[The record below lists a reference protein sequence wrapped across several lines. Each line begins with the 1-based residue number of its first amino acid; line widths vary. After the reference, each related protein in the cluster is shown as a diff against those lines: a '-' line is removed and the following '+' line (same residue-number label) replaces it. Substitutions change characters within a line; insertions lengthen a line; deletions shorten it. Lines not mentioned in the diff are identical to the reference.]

1 MTNMQNIDIEQASKL
16 LEQHSQTTNS
26 GAFKHISY
34 EVKMNKSLTELMW
47 TDPTKVI
54 KFGTGAWEVWN
65 KKLGGIYWWKIYA
78 IGWESGLGKST
89 FVNQLANSLSKQWV
103 KVTKYSLEDR
113 MEDIGKEDL
122 YVYANRERFKMW
134 LPSWDFPKFMNNEY
148 FHPNGTDYEPSNI
161 DFVNKALAKLN
172 SDNKNITE
180 LDKYKQVSIEDM
192 VRLMEE
198 EAQAGT
204 KVFIIDHLHYF
215 KKTSQTRTDLEIEE
229 IMHDINEIARKYN
242 VAVFLLAH
250 YRKLN
255 NSDPTNDAFKDWAAI
270 KQVANIIIH
279 LSRDWELTRFT
290 FGKIRWKIKCKGF
303 FGNYDVATDS
313 YRGFTEIID

>member
-1 MTNMQNIDIEQASKL
+1 
-16 LEQHSQTTNS
+16 
-26 GAFKHISY
+26 
-34 EVKMNKSLTELMW
+34 
-47 TDPTKVI
+47 
-54 KFGTGAWEVWN
+54 
-65 KKLGGIYWWKIYA
+65 
-78 IGWESGLGKST
+78 
-89 FVNQLANSLSKQWV
+89 
-103 KVTKYSLEDR
+103 

-122 YVYANRERFKMW
+122 YVYSNRIRYKESQK
-134 LPSWDFPKFMNNEY
+134 PWDFVKFMNNEY
-148 FHPNGTDYEPSNI
+148 FHPNGTDYDPYNI
-161 DFVNKALAKLN
+161 TYVEKASIKLKE
-172 SDNKNITE
+172 DNKNITE
-180 LDKYKQVSIEDM
+180 LDKYRQVSIEDM

-255 NSDPTNDAFKDWAAI
+255 NAEPSNDAFKDGAAI

-279 LSRDWELTRFT
+279 LSRED
-290 FGKIRWKIKCKGF
+290 
-303 FGNYDVATDS
+303 
-313 YRGFTEIID
+313 

>member
-1 MTNMQNIDIEQASKL
+1 MQNIDISQASKL
-16 LEQHSQTTNS
+16 LEDYSKTTNS

-34 EVKMNKSLTELMW
+34 EQKMEKSITELMW
-47 TDPTKVI
+47 TDPKKVI
-54 KFGTGAWEVWN
+54 KFWVWPWEIWN
-65 KKLGGIYWWKIYA
+65 QKLWGIYGWKIYA

-103 KVTKYSLEDR
+103 KTTKYSLEDR

-122 YVYANRERFKMW
+122 YVYSNRIRYKELQK
-134 LPSWDFPKFMNNEY
+134 PWDFVKFMNNEY
-148 FHPNGTDYEPSNI
+148 FHPNGTDYDPYNI
-161 DFVNKALAKLN
+161 TYVEKASIKLKE
-172 SDNKNITE
+172 DNKNITE
-180 LDKYKQVSIEDM
+180 LDKYRQVSIEDM

-255 NSDPTNDAFKDWAAI
+255 NAEPSNDAFKDGAAI

-279 LSRDWELTRFT
+279 LSREDWFTKFT
-290 FGKIRWKIKCKGF
+290 FWKIRWKIQCKWF
-303 FGNYDVATDS
+303 LGNYDIETDS
-313 YRGFTEIID
+313 YKGFSEITN